1 MSLEEIKEVF
11 WDLQV
16 RKKSLYR
23 NVSGQ
28 KDKRKYT

>member
-1 MSLEEIKEVF
+1 MSLEEIKE
-11 WDLQV
+11 DLQV